1 MMMQFLS
8 IAEAARRKHKTKSW
22 RVYASFQRNRK
33 QNISA
38 HLKGNFKNIFVPAFH
53 NDAN

>member
-33 QNISA
+33 QYTSA
-38 HLKGNFKNIFVPAFH
+38 HLKDNCKNIFVPAFH
-53 NDAN
+53 NDEN